1 MPAPRTYDEIIAK
14 TVPDPDSSFRPTE
27 KERDEALTRVIP
39 PDEDVLA
46 TKLEEVLRDLGA
58 DHLSF
63 DVDGSRVTLRGAV
76 SDLPTWRKI
85 DAAVSEVPGVS
96 ALDNRTHLG

>member
-27 KERDEALTRVIP
+27 KERGEALTRVIP
-39 PDEDVLA
+39 PDDEVLA

-63 DVDGSRVTLRGAV
+63 DIDGSRVTLRGAV
-76 SDLPTWRKI
+76 SDLPTWRRI
-85 DAAVSEVPGVS
+85 DAAVSAIPGVS
-96 ALDNRTHLG
+96 ALDNRTHMS

>member
-27 KERDEALTRVIP
+27 QERDEALTRVIP
-39 PDEDVLA
+39 PDDEVLA
-46 TKLEEVLRDLGA
+46 KKVEEALRDLGA
-58 DHLSF
+58 GYLSF
-63 DVDGSRVTLRGAV
+63 DIDGSRVTLRGAV
-76 SDLPTWRKI
+76 ADLPTWRQI
-85 DAAVSEVPGVS
+85 DAAVSSLPGVS